1 MDEYS
6 RIIIEDY
13 CVKYKTDPRFQKLSK
28 LVKRL
33 YKLDA
38 EYTSDAEANFVFDFI
53 EHCADEEL
61 RKALID
67 LDEFLIGYY

>member
-13 CVKYKTDPRFQKLSK
+13 CAKYKTDPRFQKLAK
-28 LVKRL
+28 LVKRS
-33 YKLDA
+33 YKLDV

>member
-28 LVKRL
+28 LVKRS

-67 LDEFLIGYY
+67 LDEFMIGYY